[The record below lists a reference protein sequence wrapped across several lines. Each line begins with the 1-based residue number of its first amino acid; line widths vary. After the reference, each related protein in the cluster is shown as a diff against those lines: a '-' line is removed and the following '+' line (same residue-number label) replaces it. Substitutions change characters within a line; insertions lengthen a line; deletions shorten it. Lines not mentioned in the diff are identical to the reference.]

1 MRGALMY
8 YLVTLVMS
16 LRHMPLWGI
25 YLILFLLLTG
35 AWYLVVL
42 GCVSIASAIMS
53 FLQQS

>member
-1 MRGALMY
+1 MY

-25 YLILFLLLTG
+25 YLILFLLLMG